1 MTAYEKLKTARLT
14 GRPTGKSYVDE
25 MFTDKIIL
33 CGDRRYGSAERD
45 CEIALWS
52 ASVEFIA
59 DGRAVNI
66 KKIPPNAYPWRIFG
80 DTEFYEKTLEGGF

>member
-33 CGDRRYGSAERD
+33 CGDRR
-45 CEIALWS
+45 
-52 ASVEFIA
+52 
-59 DGRAVNI
+59 
-66 KKIPPNAYPWRIFG
+66 
-80 DTEFYEKTLEGGF
+80 